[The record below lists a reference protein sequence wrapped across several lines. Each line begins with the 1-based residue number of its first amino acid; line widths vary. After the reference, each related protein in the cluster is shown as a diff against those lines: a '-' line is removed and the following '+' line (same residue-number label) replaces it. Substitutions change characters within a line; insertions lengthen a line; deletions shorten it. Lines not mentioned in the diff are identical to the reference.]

1 MNTMQDIKVKVWGQ
15 DGMTMEF
22 TTPWD
27 ADLDEWG
34 QKLRLILTFLQFG
47 VDEIVI
53 NPGSDDP
60 QGEEEL

>member
-1 MNTMQDIKVKVWGQ
+1 
-15 DGMTMEF
+15 MEF
-22 TTPWD
+22 TASWD

-47 VDEIVI
+47 MDEIVI

-60 QGEEEL
+60 QSLKEEDEFGNTKD